1 MVIQG
6 KRSTRRKDDDMCRF
20 YLLATVA
27 GTLLADQ
34 DASLN
39 VPNTNEAEENYA
51 RKRKAVKQKNVDEI
65 MPLKNV
71 AMENDGCSGFVVG
84 SGSVNAFPRQ
94 SNVYLA
100 ENSSTRNE
108 AESILD
114 LLTLKSNKSC
124 EHSQGLGIVTECGA
138 FGVPHLGSTSSAE
151 AEQVQEAEPDV
162 MRSKEDEH
170 STSIYS
176 LFNSVDLDGRPTAL
190 VSSDSSSVV
199 PLCSRVKEPKTSSLC
214 QNEVQHTAKI
224 DDDDNSSGCTHPSPT
239 ENNGYKPHYLSDH
252 RIRKLFA
259 SKARKAAR
267 SKMCGG
273 VSHKGIPIPL
283 IWYLSSIHLYMLH
296 SCNWYLTSA
305 PVHHYFS
312 EQCNTLTDKGLLIA
326 LLK

>member
-1 MVIQG
+1 
-6 KRSTRRKDDDMCRF
+6 
-20 YLLATVA
+20 
-27 GTLLADQ
+27 
-34 DASLN
+34 
-39 VPNTNEAEENYA
+39 
-51 RKRKAVKQKNVDEI
+51 VDEI

-71 AMENDGCSGFVVG
+71 AMENVGCSGFVVG

-94 SNVYLA
+94 SNVYLV

-199 PLCSRVKEPKTSSLC
+199 PLCRC
-214 QNEVQHTAKI
+214 
-224 DDDDNSSGCTHPSPT
+224 
-239 ENNGYKPHYLSDH
+239 
-252 RIRKLFA
+252 
-259 SKARKAAR
+259 
-267 SKMCGG
+267 
-273 VSHKGIPIPL
+273 
-283 IWYLSSIHLYMLH
+283 
-296 SCNWYLTSA
+296 
-305 PVHHYFS
+305 
-312 EQCNTLTDKGLLIA
+312 
-326 LLK
+326 